1 MPAIEEAMTRWLKH
15 DAEKHGLGEDH
26 VRDSINRMCN
36 YEFMQALS
44 EAIEELNPQH
54 NPYQPQGVTMSIE
67 QVITENTAAIR
78 ELIAAI
84 KANAGTAQES
94 PAPVAKKEAEAKK
107 PKGEQAAAA
116 AKKEEPAHTPPTAE
130 ASAAPEQKV
139 APSEP
144 QPESPSADAP
154 TFEMCAELGR
164 ELAATP
170 GKGREALIAIFSSV
184 GITKLGDAKEKPEL
198 LAATHAALV
207 AALGKGK

>member
-1 MPAIEEAMTRWLKH
+1 
-15 DAEKHGLGEDH
+15 
-26 VRDSINRMCN
+26 
-36 YEFMQALS
+36 
-44 EAIEELNPQH
+44 
-54 NPYQPQGVTMSIE
+54 MSIE

-84 KANAGTAQES
+84 KANAAAPQES
-94 PAPVAKKEAEAKK
+94 HAPVAKKEPEAKK
-107 PKGEQAAAA
+107 PKGEQAA

-130 ASAAPEQKV
+130 ASDAPEQKA

-144 QPESPSADAP
+144 QQESPSADAP

-164 ELAATP
+164 ALAATP
-170 GKGREALIAIFSSV
+170 GKGREALSAIFSSV

-207 AALGKGK
+207 AALGKKG

>member
-1 MPAIEEAMTRWLKH
+1 
-15 DAEKHGLGEDH
+15 
-26 VRDSINRMCN
+26 
-36 YEFMQALS
+36 
-44 EAIEELNPQH
+44 
-54 NPYQPQGVTMSIE
+54 MSIE

-94 PAPVAKKEAEAKK
+94 PTPVAKKEAEAKK
-107 PKGEQAAAA
+107 PKGEPVA

-144 QPESPSADAP
+144 QQESPSADAP

>member
-1 MPAIEEAMTRWLKH
+1 
-15 DAEKHGLGEDH
+15 
-26 VRDSINRMCN
+26 
-36 YEFMQALS
+36 
-44 EAIEELNPQH
+44 
-54 NPYQPQGVTMSIE
+54 MSIE

-84 KANAGTAQES
+84 KANAATPQDF
-94 PAPVAKKEAEAKK
+94 PAPVAKKESEAKK
-107 PKGEQAAAA
+107 SKGEPAAA
-116 AKKEEPAHTPPTAE
+116 KEEPAHTPPTAE
-130 ASAAPEQKV
+130 ASDAPEQKA

-144 QPESPSADAP
+144 QQESPSADAP

-207 AALGKGK
+207 AALGKKG